1 LIHNG
6 APALSI
12 QAESLL
18 CYLINGVL
26 SVHPTNKIS

>member
-6 APALSI
+6 ELALSI

-18 CYLINGVL
+18 CYLINGEL
-26 SVHPTNKIS
+26 WVHPTNKIF